1 MKGLL
6 LKDLYVAK
14 KNLRAFLFMILVFT
28 GGSLAVGGSGG
39 FFLCYGIVMMPGI
52 TMSLISYDERYHWDS
67 YAGAMPL
74 SRAQLVTEKYLLHL
88 AMVLL
93 WLPVLVLVQHF
104 QRLPAF
110 GGSPLLLL
118 VAGLNMGL
126 LLAGILLPIVF
137 AVGVEKGRAGYYA
150 VLLGGMVLAAVADEL
165 STSVGFIPEAAAGVP
180 LMLLPLAVYGLSW
193 RIAIRL
199 YEKRGL

>member
-6 LKDLYVAK
+6 LKDIYVAK
-14 KNLRAFLFMILVFT
+14 KNLRTFLVMILAFSL
-28 GGSLAVGGSGG
+28 GSLAARENGN

-74 SRAQLVTEKYLLHL
+74 SREQMVTEKYLLHL
-88 AMVLL
+88 GMVLV
-93 WLPVLVLVQHF
+93 WLPALLLLQHF
-104 QRLPAF
+104 QSVPAF
-110 GGSPLLLL
+110 GGSPLTLL

-126 LLAGILLPIVF
+126 LLPGILLPIIF
-137 AVGVEKGRAGYYA
+137 AVGTEKGRAGYYV
-150 VLLGGMVLAAVADEL
+150 VLFGGMILATVSEKLTSLTGYVPEAMAGIVLILLPAAVY
-165 STSVGFIPEAAAGVP
+165 V
-180 LMLLPLAVYGLSW
+180 LSW

-199 YEKRGL
+199 YEKRNL

>member
-1 MKGLL
+1 MKGLF
-6 LKDLYVAK
+6 LKDFYVAK
-14 KNLRAFLFMILVFT
+14 KNLRVFLLMILVFT
-28 GGSLAVGGSGG
+28 GGSLAAGGSGG
-39 FFLCYGIVMMPGI
+39 FFLCYGIVIMPGI

-88 AMVLL
+88 MMVLIL
-93 WLPVLVLVQHF
+93 LSVLVLVQHF
-104 QRLPAF
+104 QRTPAF

-118 VAGLNMGL
+118 VAGLNLGL

-137 AVGVEKGRAGYYA
+137 AIGTEKGRVGYYV
-150 VLLGGMVLAAVADEL
+150 VLFSGMILAAVADEL
-165 STSVGFIPEAAAGVP
+165 SSSVGFIPEAAAGI
-180 LMLLPLAVYGLSW
+180 LLILLPAAVYVLSW

-199 YEKRGL
+199 YRKRNL